1 MMLQKTHQDE
11 EDVAPEHD
19 IWRRIRINENEV
31 KLEKEFY
38 HNYTPG
44 SKVYLSKTNDIMLE
58 FLDDTTNIYYIRN
71 DGKTSF
77 IKKNF
82 KSFDLNIP
90 IYFSN
95 DFEKY
100 IQFDKNKDHSHRE
113 DDKIKLKLYET
124 SYNVIGGTK

>member
-1 MMLQKTHQDE
+1 
-11 EDVAPEHD
+11 
-19 IWRRIRINENEV
+19 
-31 KLEKEFY
+31 
-38 HNYTPG
+38 
-44 SKVYLSKTNDIMLE
+44 MLE

-100 IQFDKNKDHSHRE
+100 IQFDKKDQSHRE